1 MSSSSKPN
9 IGLLFFFLLGLLPFV
24 AAFVYALLYSLGI
37 VGILSQGT
45 SLKYWQQVLQSGELF
60 RSLIYSAL
68 LAGMGVLLSVTLALV
83 ISMGLRISLQHRFWS
98 LLIYFPLAIPGMVA
112 SFLTIQ
118 LLSKAGFFSRISIKL
133 GWIERL
139 QEFPDWINDSYG
151 IGIILTFVLVVAPFF
166 VILFSNVYQN
176 ERIAELSTLAFAL
189 GARTNQV
196 FWKVTLPILFSK
208 TKRIMILY
216 FIFLLGSYEIPLVL
230 GQESPQM
237 LSVLIIRELK
247 QFDLKLIPEG
257 YVVAVAYTV
266 VIVVTALL
274 IFRRKEVSVHA

>member
-1 MSSSSKPN
+1 MKSKPAF
-9 IGLLFFFLLGLLPFV
+9 GLLFFFLLGLLPF
-24 AAFVYALLYSLGI
+24 AAALVYALLYSLGI
-37 VGILSQGT
+37 VGILSEGV
-45 SLKYWQQVLQSGELF
+45 SLAYWHQVLQSGELLGSF
-60 RSLIYSAL
+60 LYSAL
-68 LAGMGVLLSVTLALV
+68 LAGTGVVLSVTLALW
-83 ISMGLRISLQHRFWS
+83 ISMGLRTSLQHRFWS
-98 LLIYFPLAIPGMVA
+98 LLLYFPLAIPGMVA
-112 SFLTIQ
+112 SFLSIQ
-118 LLSKAGFFSRISIKL
+118 LLSKAGFFSRISMKL
-133 GWIERL
+133 GWIDRL

-151 IGIILTFVLVVAPFF
+151 IGIILTFVLIVSPFF

-176 ERIAELSTLAFAL
+176 ERIAELSTLAYSL
-189 GARTNQV
+189 GAHGKQV
-196 FWKVTLPILFSK
+196 FWQVTLPILFSK

-266 VIVVTALL
+266 VIAIAALL
-274 IFRRKEVSVHA
+274 VFRRREVQVHE

>member
-1 MSSSSKPN
+1 MKSKPTF
-9 IGLLFFFLLGLLPFV
+9 GLLFFFLLGLLPFV
-24 AAFVYALLYSLGI
+24 AALIYALLYSLGI
-37 VGILSQGT
+37 VGILSEGA
-45 SLKYWQQVLQSGELF
+45 SISYWRQVFQSGELIGSF
-60 RSLIYSAL
+60 LYSAL
-68 LAGMGVLLSVTLALV
+68 LAGIGVALSVSLALLV
-83 ISMGLRISLQHRFWS
+83 SMGLRTSLQHRFWS

-112 SFLTIQ
+112 SFLSIQ
-118 LLSKAGFFSRISIKL
+118 LLSKAGFFSRISMKM
-133 GWIERL
+133 GWIDSL
-139 QEFPDWINDSYG
+139 QQFPDWINDSYG
-151 IGIILTFVLVVAPFF
+151 IGIILTFVLIVSPFF

-176 ERIAELSTLAFAL
+176 ERVSELSTLAYSL
-189 GARTNQV
+189 GARSNQV

-257 YVVAVAYTV
+257 YVIAVAYTV
-266 VIVVTALL
+266 VIAVSALL
-274 IFRRKEVSVHA
+274 VFRRREVQVHE

>member
-1 MSSSSKPN
+1 MKSKPAF
-9 IGLLFFFLLGLLPFV
+9 GLLFFFLLGLLPF
-24 AAFVYALLYSLGI
+24 AAALVYALLYSLGI
-37 VGILSQGT
+37 VGILSERV
-45 SLKYWQQVLQSGELF
+45 SLAYWQQVLLSGELLGSF
-60 RSLIYSAL
+60 LYSAL
-68 LAGMGVLLSVTLALV
+68 LAGIGVVLSVTLALLV
-83 ISMGLRISLQHRFWS
+83 SMGLRTSLQHRFWS

-112 SFLTIQ
+112 SFLSIQ
-118 LLSKAGFFSRISIKL
+118 LLSKAGFFSRISMKL
-133 GWIERL
+133 GWIDRL

-151 IGIILTFVLVVAPFF
+151 IGIILTFVLIVSPFF

-176 ERIAELSTLAFAL
+176 ERIAELSTLAYSL
-189 GARTNQV
+189 GASGKQV
-196 FWKVTLPILFSK
+196 FWQVTLPILFSK

-266 VIVVTALL
+266 VIAIAALL
-274 IFRRKEVSVHA
+274 VFRRKEVQVHE

>member
-1 MSSSSKPN
+1 MKSKPAF
-9 IGLLFFFLLGLLPFV
+9 GLLFFFLLGLLPF
-24 AAFVYALLYSLGI
+24 AAALVYALLYSLGI
-37 VGILSQGT
+37 VGILSEGV
-45 SLKYWQQVLQSGELF
+45 SLTYWKQVLQSGELLGSF
-60 RSLIYSAL
+60 LYSAL
-68 LAGMGVLLSVTLALV
+68 LAGTGVVLSVTLALL
-83 ISMGLRISLQHRFWS
+83 ISMGLRTSLQHRFWS
-98 LLIYFPLAIPGMVA
+98 LLLYFPLAIPGMVA
-112 SFLTIQ
+112 SFLSIQ
-118 LLSKAGFFSRISIKL
+118 LLSKAGFFSRISMKL
-133 GWIERL
+133 GWIDRL

-151 IGIILTFVLVVAPFF
+151 IGIILTFVLIVSPFF

-176 ERIAELSTLAFAL
+176 ERIAELSTLAYSL
-189 GARTNQV
+189 GAHGNQV
-196 FWKVTLPILFSK
+196 FWQVTLPILFSK

-266 VIVVTALL
+266 VIAIAALL
-274 IFRRKEVSVHA
+274 VFRRKEVQVHE

>member
-1 MSSSSKPN
+1 MKSKSAF
-9 IGLLFFFLLGLLPFV
+9 GLLFFFLLGLLPF
-24 AAFVYALLYSLGI
+24 AAALVYALLYSLGI
-37 VGILSQGT
+37 VGILSEGV
-45 SLKYWQQVLQSGELF
+45 SLTHWQQVIQSGELLGSF
-60 RSLIYSAL
+60 LYSAL
-68 LAGMGVLLSVTLALV
+68 LAGTGVSLSVILALL
-83 ISMGLRISLQHRFWS
+83 ISMGLRTSLQHRFWS
-98 LLIYFPLAIPGMVA
+98 LLMYFPLAIPGMVA
-112 SFLTIQ
+112 SFLSIQ
-118 LLSKAGFFSRISIKL
+118 LLSKAGFFSRISMKL
-133 GWIERL
+133 GWIDRL

-151 IGIILTFVLVVAPFF
+151 IGIILTFVLIVSPFF

-176 ERIAELSTLAFAL
+176 ERIAELSTLAYSL
-189 GARTNQV
+189 GARGNQV
-196 FWKVTLPILFSK
+196 FWQVTLPILFSK

-266 VIVVTALL
+266 VIAIAALL
-274 IFRRKEVSVHA
+274 VFRRKEVQVHE

>member
-1 MSSSSKPN
+1 MKSKPAF
-9 IGLLFFFLLGLLPFV
+9 GLPFFFLLGLLPF
-24 AAFVYALLYSLGI
+24 AAALVYALLYSLGI
-37 VGILSQGT
+37 VGILSERV
-45 SLKYWQQVLQSGELF
+45 SLAYWQQVLLSGELLGSF
-60 RSLIYSAL
+60 LYSAL
-68 LAGMGVLLSVTLALV
+68 LAGIGVVLSVTLALLV
-83 ISMGLRISLQHRFWS
+83 SMGLRTSLQHRFWS

-112 SFLTIQ
+112 SFLSIQ
-118 LLSKAGFFSRISIKL
+118 LLSKAGFFSRISMKL
-133 GWIERL
+133 GWIDRL

-151 IGIILTFVLVVAPFF
+151 IGIILTFVLIVSPFF

-176 ERIAELSTLAFAL
+176 ERIAELSTLAYSL
-189 GARTNQV
+189 GASGKQV
-196 FWKVTLPILFSK
+196 FWQVTLPILFSK

-266 VIVVTALL
+266 VIAIAALL
-274 IFRRKEVSVHA
+274 VFRRKEVQVHE

>member
-1 MSSSSKPN
+1 MKSKPAF
-9 IGLLFFFLLGLLPFV
+9 GLLFFFLLGLLPF
-24 AAFVYALLYSLGI
+24 AAALVYALLYSLGI
-37 VGILSQGT
+37 VGILSEGV
-45 SLKYWQQVLQSGELF
+45 SLAYWQQVLQSGELLGSF
-60 RSLIYSAL
+60 LYSAL
-68 LAGMGVLLSVTLALV
+68 LAGTGVVLSVTLALL
-83 ISMGLRISLQHRFWS
+83 ISMGLRTSLQHRFWS
-98 LLIYFPLAIPGMVA
+98 LLLYFPLAIPGMVA
-112 SFLTIQ
+112 SFLSIQ
-118 LLSKAGFFSRISIKL
+118 LLSKAGFFSRISMKL
-133 GWIERL
+133 GWIDRL

-151 IGIILTFVLVVAPFF
+151 IGIILTFVLIVSPFF

-176 ERIAELSTLAFAL
+176 ERIAELSTLAYSI
-189 GARTNQV
+189 GANGNQV
-196 FWKVTLPILFSK
+196 FWQVTFPILISK

-266 VIVVTALL
+266 VIAIAALL
-274 IFRRKEVSVHA
+274 VFRRKEVQVHE